1 MGFMGKS
8 TISMAIF
15 NNQRVIQTILA
26 EEHEEEIR
34 QARER
39 QKFYRN
45 PRDAELRKTKNRWL
59 WPSAVVALNSSFFGF
74 IMIYN
79 HYIPW

>member
-1 MGFMGKS
+1 MGFMGRS
-8 TISMAIF
+8 TISIAIF

-34 QARER
+34 QARKR

-45 PRDAELRKTKNRWL
+45 PRDAELRKNEK
-59 WPSAVVALNSSFFGF
+59 PVVVALCSCGPQQFFLWVYHD
-74 IMIYN
+74 I
-79 HYIPW
+79 